1 MMTMRK
7 MRMSASAVMILAV
20 VGCFVTVSFF
30 EIVEATVTVSVC
42 HFQMVSLW
50 METRFTVLH
59 FVVSIRT
66 VSPTTFSEC
75 AIESRM
81 MSVSL

>member
-1 MMTMRK
+1 MVTMRK

-30 EIVEATVTVSVC
+30 VFVEATVSVC

-59 FVVSIRT
+59 FVVSILT

>member
-1 MMTMRK
+1 MVTMRK

-30 EIVEATVTVSVC
+30 VFVEATVTVSVC